1 MSPPTLVGRTRE
13 LAELEGVL
21 ERSRRGERA
30 VAFVG
35 GDAGIGK
42 TCLVTAVAERARAA
56 DVEVLLGGCLDL
68 DVGGV
73 PYAPVVEALA
83 DLVERLGPEEAEAA
97 LGPEAEHLGPALAV
111 GGRTD
116 ELTGQTA
123 TLQAVRRVLVHLAR
137 RRPVL
142 LIVEDAHWA
151 DRSTRDLIAFLAG
164 APSPTPVALVV
175 TYRRDDLH
183 RGHPLRPLLAEL
195 ARRPHVDHLG
205 LEPLGRA
212 DASALLA
219 AVLGAPVDPAMAEAI
234 YRRAEGNPFFLEEL
248 ARAAA
253 GASGEVPSIVSE
265 VMTARVARLSPD
277 AQKVL
282 RATAVGGRR
291 VTHDRLAA
299 VVALDEPVL
308 AEALRE
314 AQAANLVTVEP
325 ERRRYEFRHALLHE
339 AVYRDVLP
347 GERRRY
353 HTSYAERL
361 TAERESARGPVG
373 IEDLAE
379 LAHHWRGA
387 DRRDEALAATLEAA
401 AAAEAAYATP
411 EAHRYYELALQLWE
425 PDDERTSG
433 ADDRAGDRAGDD
445 SPPGRSSSDRRERP
459 QRRDVLLRAADAA
472 SRTGA
477 FARAVELVT
486 TAIDEL
492 DADADPT
499 AAGLLHERRA
509 WFLWRAGREDAAV
522 VEYRA
527 AVRLVPTTPRT
538 AARAR
543 VLAAYADALERGGTP
558 DEARPW
564 ADEAVA
570 IAREVGSPFD
580 EGHARHALGVALEA
594 AGDTDGALAELHLAR
609 ELAERNGD
617 VADVA
622 GTYLHLWR
630 LLSEHGRGDEMVAL
644 AVTAADL
651 CRTAELEV
659 AALLLDC
666 LAAGFLHQLGR
677 WDEAESRLPVDDADV
692 WGLPA
697 VVVRVVSGLL
707 AVDRGQLD
715 DAEEHL
721 ETARALGAQIHDG
734 RINGLL
740 ARGRSEL
747 ALWRA
752 RPEDAAAAVAD
763 GLRLTSDDEMRARLC
778 WLGLRA
784 AADVAEQQRATTGM
798 WDVRPEATELA
809 RLLGRLEE
817 RALGRRA
824 PAASEVRAAVAS
836 GEAERARL
844 EGRAEP
850 EQWAEAARRWDEL
863 GFPAPAG
870 YCRWRQAA
878 AELSAGRRAQ
888 ALPLWRAAWQG
899 AADLGA
905 SGLRG
910 AIEADAARAAVP
922 LAGEG
927 EAAADATAVP
937 FRLTARELEVLA
949 LVAAGCTNRQIGERL
964 FISEKTASVH
974 VSRILAKLGARSRAQ
989 AAAMAGTVGLVGPT
1003 PAAPTP
1009 RSDPPDAPGGRS
1021 DGRSD
1026 GVK

>member
-13 LAELEGVL
+13 LAELEGVV

-30 VAFVG
+30 VAFLG

-42 TCLVTAVAERARAA
+42 TRLVTALAERARAA

-83 DLVERLGPEEAEAA
+83 DLVERLGPEEAQAA

-111 GGRTD
+111 GGRVD

-123 TLQAVRRVLVHLAR
+123 TLQAVRRVLAHLAR

-164 APSPTPVALVV
+164 APSPTPVALIV

-195 ARRPHVDHLG
+195 ARRPHVEHLG

-277 AQKVL
+277 AQEVL
-282 RATAVGGRR
+282 RAAAVGGRR

-299 VVALDEPVL
+299 VVALDEPTL

-353 HTSYAERL
+353 HTSYAEQLR
-361 TAERESARGPVG
+361 TERNGARGPVG

-387 DRRDEALAATLEAA
+387 GRRDEALAATLEAA

-425 PDDERTSG
+425 PDDENT
-433 ADDRAGDRAGDD
+433 ARAGGRPDD
-445 SPPGRSSSDRRERP
+445 EGTGRSDPVRGERP

-486 TAIDEL
+486 IAIDEL

-570 IAREVGSPFD
+570 IAREVDSPFD

-630 LLSEHGRGDEMVAL
+630 ILSEHGRGDEMVAL

-651 CRTAELEV
+651 CRAAELEV

-677 WDEAESRLPVDDADV
+677 WDEAEARLPLDDADV

-707 AVDRGQLD
+707 EVDRGQLD
-715 DAEEHL
+715 EAEEHL

-740 ARGRSEL
+740 ARGRTEL
-747 ALWRA
+747 ALWRG

-784 AADVAEQQRATTGM
+784 AADVAEQQRATTGT
-798 WDVRPEATELA
+798 WDARPEAAELA

-824 PAASEVRAAVAS
+824 PPASEVRAAVAS
-836 GEAERARL
+836 GAAEQARL
-844 EGRAEP
+844 EGRADP
-850 EQWAEAARRWDEL
+850 DRWAEAARRWDGL

-905 SGLRG
+905 DGLRE

-927 EAAADATAVP
+927 ETVADVTAVP
-937 FRLTARELEVLA
+937 FGLTARELEVLD
-949 LVAAGCTNRQIGERL
+949 LVAAGRTNRQIGERL

-989 AAAMAGTVGLVGPT
+989 AAAMAGTVGLVGST
-1003 PAAPTP
+1003 PANPTP
-1009 RSDPPDAPGGRS
+1009 RSDPPDGP

-1026 GVK
+1026 GPK

>member
-13 LAELEGVL
+13 LAELEGIV

-42 TCLVTAVAERARAA
+42 TRLVTAVAERARAG

-68 DVGGV
+68 DAGGV

-83 DLVERLGPEEAEAA
+83 DLVERLGPDEAEGA

-111 GGRTD
+111 GGRAD

-123 TLQAVRRVLVHLAR
+123 TLQAVRRVLAHLAR

-164 APSPTPVALVV
+164 APSPTPVALIV

-195 ARRPHVDHLG
+195 ARRPHVEHLG

-219 AVLGAPVDPAMAEAI
+219 AVLGAPVDPALAEAI

-248 ARAAA
+248 ARAGA

-265 VMTARVARLSPD
+265 VMTARVAQLSPN
-277 AQKVL
+277 AQEVL
-282 RATAVGGRR
+282 RAAAVGGRR

-299 VVALDEPVL
+299 VVAVDEHDL
-308 AEALRE
+308 AAALRE

-353 HTSYAERL
+353 HTSYAEQL
-361 TAERESARGPVG
+361 TAERAGARGPAG

-387 DRRDEALAATLEAA
+387 DRWDEALTATLAAA
-401 AAAEAAYATP
+401 AAAEAAYAMP

-425 PDDERTSG
+425 PDDQSDGLAAVHAPTGRPTDRVG
-433 ADDRAGDRAGDD
+433 PADG
-445 SPPGRSSSDRRERP
+445 ERP
-459 QRRDVLLRAADAA
+459 LRRDVLLRAADAA

-492 DADADPT
+492 DPDADPT

-522 VEYRA
+522 IEYRE
-527 AVRLVPTTPRT
+527 AVRLVPATPRS

-630 LLSEHGRGDEMVAL
+630 ILSEHGRGDEMVAL
-644 AVTAADL
+644 AVSAADL
-651 CRTAELEV
+651 CRAAELDV

-677 WDEAESRLPVDDADV
+677 WDEAEARLPVDDADV

-715 DAEEHL
+715 EAEEHL

-740 ARGRSEL
+740 ARGRTEL
-747 ALWRA
+747 ALWRG
-752 RPEDAAAAVAD
+752 RPDEAAAAAAD

-798 WDVRPEATELA
+798 WDARPEAAELA

-817 RALGRRA
+817 RAQGRRA
-824 PAASEVRAAVAS
+824 PPASEVRAAVAA
-836 GEAERARL
+836 GEAERGRL

-850 EQWAEAARRWDEL
+850 ERWAEAARRWDGL

-878 AELSAGRRAQ
+878 AELAGGRRAQ
-888 ALPLWRAAWQG
+888 ALPLWRSSWQG

-905 SGLRG
+905 DGLRE

-927 EAAADATAVP
+927 AAAVDAAAVP
-937 FRLTARELEVLA
+937 FGLTARELEVLA
-949 LVAAGCTNRQIGERL
+949 LVAAGRTNRQIGERL

-989 AAAMAGTVGLVGPT
+989 AAAMAGTVGLVGPA

-1009 RSDPPDAPGGRS
+1009 RPGPPDGTGGR
-1021 DGRSD
+1021 DAGP
-1026 GVK
+1026 K

>member
-13 LAELEGVL
+13 LAELEDVV

-30 VAFVG
+30 VAFLG

-42 TCLVTAVAERARAA
+42 TRLVTAVAERARAG

-68 DVGGV
+68 DAGGV

-83 DLVERLGPEEAEAA
+83 DLVERLGPAEAGAA
-97 LGPEAEHLGPALAV
+97 LGPEAEHLGPALAA
-111 GGRTD
+111 GGRAD
-116 ELTGQTA
+116 ELTGHTA
-123 TLQAVRRVLVHLAR
+123 TLQAVRRVLAHLAR

-142 LIVEDAHWA
+142 LIIEDAHWA

-164 APSPTPVALVV
+164 APSPTPVALIV

-195 ARRPHVDHLG
+195 ARRPHVEHLG

-248 ARAAA
+248 ARAVA
-253 GASGEVPSIVSE
+253 GGPGEVPSIVSE
-265 VMTARVARLSPD
+265 VMTARVARLSPN
-277 AQKVL
+277 AQEVL
-282 RATAVGGRR
+282 RAAAVGGRR

-299 VVALDEPVL
+299 VVALDEPDL

-339 AVYRDVLP
+339 AVYREVLP

-353 HTSYAERL
+353 HTSYAEQVA
-361 TAERESARGPVG
+361 AEREGGRGPAG

-387 DRRDEALAATLEAA
+387 DRRDEALSATLAA
-401 AAAEAAYATP
+401 AGAAEAAYATP
-411 EAHRYYELALQLWE
+411 EAHHYYELALQLWE
-425 PDDERTSG
+425 PDDERTGRTANGHADHERDDGG
-433 ADDRAGDRAGDD
+433 A
-445 SPPGRSSSDRRERP
+445 ERP
-459 QRRDVLLRAADAA
+459 RRRDVLLRAADAA

-486 TAIDEL
+486 AAIDEL
-492 DADADPT
+492 GPDADPT
-499 AAGLLHERRA
+499 VAGLLHERRA
-509 WFLWRAGREDAAV
+509 WFLWRAGREDAAA
-522 VEYRA
+522 VEYRE
-527 AVRLVPTTPRT
+527 AVRLVPATPHS

-543 VLAAYADALERGGTP
+543 VLAAYADALERAGTP

-570 IAREVGSPFD
+570 IAREVASPFD

-609 ELAERNGD
+609 QLAERNGD

-630 LLSEHGRGDEMVAL
+630 ILSEHSRGDEMVAL

-651 CRTAELEV
+651 CRAAQLDV

-715 DAEEHL
+715 EAEEHL
-721 ETARALGAQIHDG
+721 ETARALSAQIHDG

-740 ARGRSEL
+740 ARGRTEL
-747 ALWRA
+747 ALWRGQ
-752 RPEDAAAAVAD
+752 PEEAAAAVVA

-784 AADVAEQQRATTGM
+784 AADVAEQQRATTGT
-798 WDVRPEATELA
+798 WDPRPEAAELA
-809 RLLGRLEE
+809 RMLGRLEE

-850 EQWAEAARRWDEL
+850 ERWAEAARRWDGL
-863 GFPAPAG
+863 GFPAPAS

-878 AELSAGRRAQ
+878 AELAGGRRAQ
-888 ALPLWRAAWQG
+888 ALPLWRAAWEG
-899 AADLGA
+899 ADELGA
-905 SGLRG
+905 DGLRE

-922 LAGEG
+922 LLAEG
-927 EAAADATAVP
+927 TTVADAAVVP
-937 FRLTARELEVLA
+937 FGLTPRELEVLA
-949 LVAAGCTNRQIGERL
+949 LVAAGQTNRQIGERL

-989 AAAMAGTVGLVGPT
+989 AAAMAGTVGLVGPA
-1003 PAAPTP
+1003 PAAPSP
-1009 RSDPPDAPGGRS
+1009 AVPAAAAPPASDPPQGPGRPAG
-1021 DGRSD
+1021 GP
-1026 GVK
+1026 K

>member
-13 LAELEGVL
+13 LAELEDVL

-42 TCLVTAVAERARAA
+42 TRLVTAVAERARAA

-83 DLVERLGPEEAEAA
+83 DLVDRLGPEAAEAA

-111 GGRTD
+111 GGRAD

-123 TLQAVRRVLVHLAR
+123 TLQAVRRVLAHLAR

-164 APSPTPVALVV
+164 APSPTPVALIV

-195 ARRPHVDHLG
+195 ARQPHVEHLG

-212 DASALLA
+212 DASTLLA

-277 AQKVL
+277 AQEVL
-282 RATAVGGRR
+282 RAAAVGGRR

-299 VVALDEPVL
+299 VVALDEPAL

-353 HTSYAERL
+353 HTSYAEQL
-361 TAERESARGPVG
+361 TAEREGARGPVG
-373 IEDLAE
+373 IDDLAE

-425 PDDERTSG
+425 PDDER
-433 ADDRAGDRAGDD
+433 ADRAAGGRPADERT
-445 SPPGRSSSDRRERP
+445 GRSDSDGRERP

-630 LLSEHGRGDEMVAL
+630 ILSEHGRGDEMVAL

-651 CRTAELEV
+651 CRAAQLEV

-677 WDEAESRLPVDDADV
+677 WDEAEARLPVDDADV

-707 AVDRGQLD
+707 AVDRGRLD
-715 DAEEHL
+715 EAEEHL

-740 ARGRSEL
+740 ARGRTEL
-747 ALWRA
+747 ALWRG
-752 RPEDAAAAVAD
+752 RPADAAAAVAD

-784 AADVAEQQRATTGM
+784 AADVTEQQRATTGT
-798 WDVRPEATELA
+798 WDARPETAELA
-809 RLLGRLEE
+809 RLLDRLEE

-824 PAASEVRAAVAS
+824 PPASEVRAAVAT
-836 GEAERARL
+836 GEAELARL
-844 EGRAEP
+844 EGGADP
-850 EQWAEAARRWDEL
+850 ERWAEAARRWDGL
-863 GFPAPAG
+863 RFPAPAG

-888 ALPLWRAAWQG
+888 ALPLWRAAWES
-899 AADLGA
+899 AAALGA
-905 SGLRG
+905 EGLRE

-922 LAGEG
+922 LAGG
-927 EAAADATAVP
+927 GDAVADATAVP
-937 FRLTARELEVLA
+937 FGLTARELEVLA
-949 LVAAGCTNRQIGERL
+949 LVAAGRTNREIGERL

-989 AAAMAGTVGLVGPT
+989 AAAMAGTVGLVGPS
-1003 PAAPTP
+1003 PAASTP

-1021 DGRSD
+1021 DGP
-1026 GVK
+1026 K

>member
-1 MSPPTLVGRTRE
+1 MSPPTLVGRSRE
-13 LAELEGVL
+13 LAELEDVV

-30 VAFVG
+30 VAFLG

-42 TCLVTAVAERARAA
+42 TRLVTAVAERARSAG
-56 DVEVLLGGCLDL
+56 VEVLLGGCLDL
-68 DVGGV
+68 DAGGV

-83 DLVERLGPEEAEAA
+83 DLVDRLGSREAEAA

-111 GGRTD
+111 GGRAD
-116 ELTGQTA
+116 ELAGQTA
-123 TLQAVRRVLVHLAR
+123 TIQAVRRVLAHLAR
-137 RRPVL
+137 QRPVL

-164 APSPTPVALVV
+164 APSPTPVALIV

-195 ARRPHVDHLG
+195 ARRPHVEHLG

-212 DASALLA
+212 DASTLLA
-219 AVLGAPVDPAMAEAI
+219 AVLGAPLDPAAAEAI

-248 ARAAA
+248 ARASA
-253 GASGEVPSIVSE
+253 GVSGEVPSIVSE

-277 AQKVL
+277 AQEVL
-282 RATAVGGRR
+282 RAAAVGGRR
-291 VTHDRLAA
+291 VTHDRLAT
-299 VVALDEPVL
+299 VVALDEQHL
-308 AEALRE
+308 ADGLRE

-353 HTSYAERL
+353 HTRYAEQL
-361 TAERESARGPVG
+361 AAERAGAPGAVS

-379 LAHHWRGA
+379 LAHHWRSAG
-387 DRRDEALAATLEAA
+387 RRDEALAATLEAA
-401 AAAEAAYATP
+401 AAAEAAYVMP
-411 EAHRYYELALQLWE
+411 EAHRYYELALQLWP
-425 PDDERTSG
+425 PDHEHAAG
-433 ADDRAGDRAGDD
+433 QAAADSPTDRAPDPARV
-445 SPPGRSSSDRRERP
+445 ERP
-459 QRRDVLLRAADAA
+459 RHHDILLRAADAA

-492 DADADPT
+492 DPDADPT

-527 AVRLVPTTPRT
+527 AVRLVPATPRT

-543 VLAAYADALERGGTP
+543 VLAAFADALERGGTP

-570 IAREVGSPFD
+570 IARDVGSPFD

-594 AGDTDGALAELHLAR
+594 AGDTDGALSELHLAR

-630 LLSEHGRGDEMVAL
+630 ILSEHGRGDEMVAL
-644 AVTAADL
+644 AVSAADF
-651 CRTAELEV
+651 CRAAELAV

-677 WDEAESRLPVDDADV
+677 WDEAEARLPVDDAEV

-707 AVDRGQLD
+707 AVDRGELD
-715 DAEEHL
+715 EAEEHL
-721 ETARALGAQIHDG
+721 ETARALGAQIYDG

-740 ARGRSEL
+740 ARGRTEL

-752 RPEDAAAAVAD
+752 RPEEASAAVAD

-784 AADVAEQQRATTGM
+784 AADVTEQQRATTGT
-798 WDVRPEATELA
+798 WDARPETAELA
-809 RLLGRLEE
+809 RLLGRLED
-817 RALGRRA
+817 RAVGRRA
-824 PAASEVRAAVAS
+824 PPASEVRAAVAS

-850 EQWAEAARRWDEL
+850 ERWAEAAQRWERL
-863 GFPAPAG
+863 GFPAPAA

-878 AELSAGRRAQ
+878 AELAGGRRAE

-899 AADLGA
+899 AVDLGA
-905 SGLRG
+905 GGLRE
-910 AIEADAARAAVP
+910 AIEADAARAAVS
-922 LAGEG
+922 LVDEG
-927 EAAADATAVP
+927 GAAVDAAAVP
-937 FRLTARELEVLA
+937 FGLTARELEVLA
-949 LVAAGCTNRQIGERL
+949 LVAAGRTNRQIGERL

-989 AAAMAGTVGLVGPT
+989 AAAMAGTVGLVGSVPT
-1003 PAAPTP
+1003 DPAP
-1009 RSDPPDAPGGRS
+1009 RSGAPRAPGGRAA
-1021 DGRSD
+1021 GP
-1026 GVK
+1026 K

>member
-13 LAELEGVL
+13 LAELEGVV

-30 VAFVG
+30 VAFLG

-42 TCLVTAVAERARAA
+42 TRLVTALAERARTA

-83 DLVERLGPEEAEAA
+83 DLVDRLGPEQAKDA

-111 GGRTD
+111 GGRAD

-123 TLQAVRRVLVHLAR
+123 TLQAVRRVLAHLAR

-164 APSPTPVALVV
+164 APSPTPVALIV

-195 ARRPHVDHLG
+195 ARRPHVEHLG

-253 GASGEVPSIVSE
+253 GAAGEVPSIVSE

-277 AQKVL
+277 AQEVL
-282 RATAVGGRR
+282 RAAAVGGRR

-299 VVALDEPVL
+299 VVALDEASL

-314 AQAANLVTVEP
+314 AQAANLVTVEQ

-353 HTSYAERL
+353 HTRYAEQL
-361 TAERESARGPVG
+361 TAERERAHGAAG

-425 PDDERTSG
+425 PDDER
-433 ADDRAGDRAGDD
+433 
-445 SPPGRSSSDRRERP
+445 PGRSAGLAAAGDGSGRSDSDRGQRP

-486 TAIDEL
+486 TAIEEL

-570 IAREVGSPFD
+570 IAREVDSPFD

-594 AGDTDGALAELHLAR
+594 DGDTDGALAELHLAR

-630 LLSEHGRGDEMVAL
+630 ILSEHGRGDEMVAL
-644 AVTAADL
+644 AVTAADV
-651 CRTAELEV
+651 CRAAELEV

-677 WDEAESRLPVDDADV
+677 WDEAEARLPVDDADV

-707 AVDRGQLD
+707 AVDRGRLD
-715 DAEEHL
+715 EAEEHL

-740 ARGRSEL
+740 ARGRAEL
-747 ALWRA
+747 ALWRG
-752 RPEDAAAAVAD
+752 RPEDAAAAVTD

-784 AADVAEQQRATTGM
+784 AADVAEQQRATTGT
-798 WDVRPEATELA
+798 WDARPEAAELA

-824 PAASEVRAAVAS
+824 PAASEVRAAVAT

-844 EGRAEP
+844 DGRSEP
-850 EQWAEAARRWDEL
+850 ERWAEAARRWDGL

-905 SGLRG
+905 NGQRE
-910 AIEADAARAAVP
+910 AIEEDAARAAVP

-927 EAAADATAVP
+927 EAPADVAAVP
-937 FRLTARELEVLA
+937 FGLTARELEVLA
-949 LVAAGCTNRQIGERL
+949 LVAAGRTNRQIGERL

-989 AAAMAGTVGLVGPT
+989 AAAMAATVGLVGPAAAS
-1003 PAAPTP
+1003 PAS

-1021 DGRSD
+1021 DAP
-1026 GVK
+1026 K